1 VTIPLE
7 RKMTPFNELVN
18 DEAKILDE
26 NGETL
31 VDALPCIF
39 EDSHIITFQVMVKYK
54 NGQTILRKLPNGLFE
69 QYVITKVSFKKGLM
83 GHIPDSFELHFQ
95 DTGREPAE
103 VKTIVNNI
111 SGQNARVNINS
122 TDNSKNQYNIGTEDV
137 FEKLPKLLKEI
148 QNLSD
153 RKELQRL
160 TIEMQKS
167 QGTPSFL
174 NSYKEFM
181 SLAANHVSI
190 LAPVLPVLAAFL

>member
-1 VTIPLE
+1 
-7 RKMTPFNELVN
+7 MTPFNELVN